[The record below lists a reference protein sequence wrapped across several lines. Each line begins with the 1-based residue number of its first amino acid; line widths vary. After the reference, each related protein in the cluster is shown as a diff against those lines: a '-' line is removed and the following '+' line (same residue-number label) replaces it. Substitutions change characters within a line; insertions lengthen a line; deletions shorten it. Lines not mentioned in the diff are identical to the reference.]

1 MDFMFLIMIINVTL
15 NTGINVIFIE
25 IWQYLYNYILRN
37 VERDKL
43 WRGRKQN
50 VEDIEFFVLMWDY
63 LHKMLLL

>member
-1 MDFMFLIMIINVTL
+1 MFLIMIINVIL
-15 NTGINVIFIE
+15 ITGINVIFIE

>member
-1 MDFMFLIMIINVTL
+1 MFLIMIINVIL
-15 NTGINVIFIE
+15 ITGINVIFIE

-43 WRGRKQN
+43 WRGRKEN